1 MNFFK
6 KDIIGKIINLILI
19 KMQTRLQSIKVSP
32 LLMSTLFKLLHFYYK
47 MLIYEEKK
55 SLNFSYEVFV
65 FKERISLNFFY
76 MVFACG
82 EKKILN
88 NNNNN
93 KYI

>member
-55 SLNFSYEVFV
+55 SLNF
-65 FKERISLNFFY
+65 FY